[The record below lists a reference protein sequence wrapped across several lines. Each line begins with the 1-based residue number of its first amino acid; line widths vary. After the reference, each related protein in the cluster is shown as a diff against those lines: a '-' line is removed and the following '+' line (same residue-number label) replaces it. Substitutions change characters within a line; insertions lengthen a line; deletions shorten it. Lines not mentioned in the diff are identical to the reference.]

1 MTPPRYAAGTE
12 VSVEKSRAEIET
24 LLRKHGATSFVC
36 GWDDEQA
43 MSVLVFRLVERH
55 FRLEVRK
62 VDGQNVPA
70 AKIANVAVAHRKA
83 RIESWVAGEE
93 RRSWRALLLIV
104 KAKLEM
110 IANGGSSA
118 EREFLADMLLPN
130 GETVATAILPGI
142 AKSYASGE
150 MPRRLLPA
158 LSGGK

>member
-1 MTPPRYAAGTE
+1 M
-12 VSVEKSRAEIET
+12 
-24 LLRKHGATSFVC
+24 
-36 GWDDEQA
+36 
-43 MSVLVFRLVERH
+43 
-55 FRLEVRK
+55 
-62 VDGQNVPA
+62 PA